1 MKRPALRGGQT
12 RDEMEEAAAMDGSR
26 RSPNMPPRDAATL
39 IILDGEGPGAKMLM
53 GRRHEGHK
61 FMPGLFVFP
70 GGRVDR
76 GDGSIPSAGEL
87 IPEIEDRIVTNLR
100 AKPTARRAR
109 ALALAGIRETYEEA
123 GLFLGVE
130 DRERKLASPHP
141 DWKAFD
147 EHGVVP
153 DLSRLSLIA
162 RAITPPGRSRRY
174 DTWFFAARVGD
185 VAARLPGGI
194 GVSDELEDIHW
205 LTMKDARKLELPV
218 ITVAILDELEARLT
232 DDPDLRPSTP
242 IPFYHMRHGTMVR
255 ELI

>member
-1 MKRPALRGGQT
+1 MTALREGMT
-12 RDEMEEAAAMDGSR
+12 RDEVEEAAARDGAT
-26 RSPNMPPRDAATL
+26 RSPNMRPRDASTL
-39 IILDGEGPGAKMLM
+39 IILDGEGPDAKFLM
-53 GRRHEGHK
+53 GRRHERHR

-87 IPEIEDRIVTNLR
+87 PHEVETRIVSNLR

-130 DRERKLASPHP
+130 DRERRLASPHP

-153 DLSRLSLIA
+153 DLSKLALIA

-174 DTWFFAARVGD
+174 DTWFFAARIGD

-205 LTMKDARKLELPV
+205 LTMKEARKLELPV
-218 ITVAILDELEARLT
+218 ITVAILDELEARLA
-232 DDPDLRPSTP
+232 DDPHLEPTTR
-242 IPFYHMRHGTMVR
+242 IPFYHMRHGTMLR